1 MPYYVDVRYI
11 NAVSGAEIERFKGLS
26 CLHASLLIPT
36 EGFLRY
42 KGDWK
47 VRQIIK
53 EFVVPID
60 ARQDNKLIVHVY
72 LDKVTSTDV
81 WYLKD

>member
-36 EGFLRY
+36 DGFLRY
-42 KGDWK
+42 KGDWR

>member
-36 EGFLRY
+36 DGFLRY

-72 LDKVTSTDV
+72 LDKVTSSDA
-81 WYLKD
+81 WCLKD

>member
-26 CLHASLLIPT
+26 CLHASLMIPT
-36 EGFLRY
+36 EGFLKY
-42 KGDWK
+42 KGKWK

-60 ARQDNKLIVHVY
+60 ARQENKLLVHVF
-72 LDKVTSTDV
+72 LDKITDSDV
-81 WYLKD
+81 WCLKD

>member
-1 MPYYVDVRYI
+1 MPYYVDVRYM
-11 NAVSGAEIERFKGLS
+11 NAVSRKEIECFKGLS

-36 EGFLRY
+36 DGFLRY

>member
-1 MPYYVDVRYI
+1 MQYYVDVRYI

-53 EFVVPID
+53 EFVVPTD
-60 ARQDNKLIVHVY
+60 ARQDNKLVAHVY
-72 LDKVTSTDV
+72 LDKVTSSDV
-81 WYLKD
+81 WCLKD